1 MLCIFCEN
9 KYLSVKKENGRYIS
23 TKTNI
28 YADDREAGS
37 RKFLP
42 ARGMEP
48 ESLPE
53 HVKGS
58 EFLPEHGLG
67 LKSVMHIAAKHGGT
81 VEIND
86 DNNIFAVSV
95 LIQE

>member
-1 MLCIFCEN
+1 M
-9 KYLSVKKENGRYIS
+9 KKENGKYIS
-23 TKTNI
+23 TKTDT
-28 YADDREAGS
+28 YAENRGDGS
-37 RKFLP
+37 RKSIQ
-42 ARGMEP
+42 ASGIEP
-48 ESLPE
+48 ESPQAHGIRPESLSE

-58 EFLPEHGLG
+58 EALPEHGLG